1 MVHCSS
7 GADAIRQRRRA
18 EAERREN
25 EAKGIYTIPLDFKPA
40 KNKKYPHYTPLRK
53 PNIFWERQQLS
64 LIRKRAIYSSEVQ
77 KCRSSD
83 EPVSPPRSSS
93 RPLDTSFQ
101 RRVSSSPITRRR
113 RPQPSGYNLIQVF
126 FCLMRSQNNGILFF
140 ISSSIEKIPFSCF
153 SIIKFAPIN
162 INKLVAF
169 LYIA

>member
-64 LIRKRAIYSSEVQ
+64 LIRKRAIYSSEV
-77 KCRSSD
+77 
-83 EPVSPPRSSS
+83 SPPRSS
-93 RPLDTSFQ
+93 RPLDRSFQ

-113 RPQPSGYNLIQVF
+113 PGPPAGYNLIEGYSVLSHKMGF
-126 FCLMRSQNNGILFF
+126 
-140 ISSSIEKIPFSCF
+140 
-153 SIIKFAPIN
+153 
-162 INKLVAF
+162 
-169 LYIA
+169 

>member
-93 RPLDTSFQ
+93 SRPLETSFQ

-113 RPQPSGYNLIQVF
+113 RPQPSGYNLIQGF
-126 FCLMRSQNNGILFF
+126 FCLMRSQKKWDFIFENN
-140 ISSSIEKIPFSCF
+140 
-153 SIIKFAPIN
+153 
-162 INKLVAF
+162 F
-169 LYIA
+169 LIYICT